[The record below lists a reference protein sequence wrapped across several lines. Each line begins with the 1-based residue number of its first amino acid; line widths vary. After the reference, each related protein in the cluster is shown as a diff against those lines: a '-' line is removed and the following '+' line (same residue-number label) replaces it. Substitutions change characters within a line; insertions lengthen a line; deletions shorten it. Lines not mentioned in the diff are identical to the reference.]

1 VAEIVDESK
10 KALRKAYRA
19 HMRSECWGVLMFAV
33 VLYVMTFLGVALFM
47 LGDSLIGGWFSNVHH
62 TADEAPLAI
71 ACFWAN
77 LILTIFL
84 IAIAVLYVSGG
95 PAGIPFL
102 SAKKNGNDE
111 S

>member
-1 VAEIVDESK
+1 
-10 KALRKAYRA
+10 
-19 HMRSECWGVLMFAV
+19 MRSEWVGILMFAV
-33 VLYVMTFLGVALFM
+33 VLYLMTFLGVALFTV
-47 LGDSLIGGWFSNVHH
+47 GDGLIGRLFFNDAHH
-62 TADEAPLAI
+62 AADEAPLAL

-102 SAKKNGNDE
+102 STKKSGND
-111 S
+111 